1 MPSTELARIRGGLSC
16 LTVIQE
22 NNFGVCRS
30 KRRKLGSARGSDK
43 CCKPPTARMFGVGAP
58 FRKLSGFLR
67 PIDWLK
73 IDQNLVFF
81 SLFFF
86 YFLLWHWKTYNL
98 VEQAIEITIQ
108 CKCEIAQYYWLLGM
122 FGGGAPL
129 QKMSGFLR
137 PIDWLKIY
145 QNLVFYYF
153 FSSISLYFLGS
164 VSRQNKNNIIWFLGS
179 VFFKK

>member
-1 MPSTELARIRGGLSC
+1 MPSTEFARIRGGLSC

-30 KRRKLGSARGSDK
+30 KRRKPGSARGSDK
-43 CCKPPTARMFGVGAP
+43 CCKPPPAKMFGVGAP
-58 FRKLSGFLR
+58 LRKLFGFLR

-81 SLFFF
+81 PFFSSIFF
-86 YFLLWHWKTYNL
+86 YGTEKL
-98 VEQAIEITIQ
+98 IIQ
-108 CKCEIAQYYWLLGM
+108 QNKQQKLQSNANVKQRSTTGCLGM

-129 QKMSGFLR
+129 QKVSGFLR

-145 QNLVFYYF
+145 QNLVFFLFFFFYF
-153 FSSISLYFLGS
+153 FIF
-164 VSRQNKNNIIWFLGS
+164 SRVGESAK
-179 VFFKK
+179 